1 MPSERLSLHSQS
13 LFLYLKSHSRLS
25 RSAPLQADWRSL
37 VLLLPGGGTSV
48 FPQEELGSLALRAS
62 LLGVALGHTEPL
74 LPFPLLR
81 STFEI
86 HSIGIFHIYHTVLTH
101 RY

>member
-25 RSAPLQADWRSL
+25 CSAPLQADWRSL

-48 FPQEELGSLALRAS
+48 FPQEELGSPALGAS
-62 LLGVALGHTEPL
+62 LLGVALGHTQSL
-74 LPFPLLR
+74 C
-81 STFEI
+81 SC
-86 HSIGIFHIYHTVLTH
+86 FHL
-101 RY
+101 